1 MSLTASRLSLSY
13 NDIPIFRN
21 LSLDL
26 SGGEILAIKGDNGS
40 GKTSLCLML
49 CGLIDSQKQG
59 VFCSGSVYYDGKPLD
74 SLSISQ
80 RCAAVGIIFQ
90 DPDSQLFSP
99 LVIEE
104 AAFAPENLALP
115 RHEIIRRVDEA
126 LLQCGI
132 SHLKNARTNE
142 LSGGEKQ
149 LVAIASV
156 LAMQPKI
163 LIADEITSRIDMQK
177 KDAVR
182 SILKDF
188 AAKGGSVIMVSHN
201 PSDIAVAH
209 RVIQLK
215 RGKDY
220 EDRA

>member
-1 MSLTASRLSLSY
+1 MSLTASKLSLSY
-13 NDIPIFRN
+13 NNTPIFSN
-21 LSLDL
+21 LSLSLKD
-26 SGGEILAIKGDNGS
+26 GEILAIKGDNGS

-49 CGLIDSQKQG
+49 SGLIDSQKQDIC
-59 VFCSGSVYYDGKPLD
+59 CSGTVYYNNTPLD
-74 SLSISQ
+74 SLSVSQ
-80 RCAAVGIIFQ
+80 RCTAVGIIFQ

-104 AAFAPENLALP
+104 VAFAPENLALP
-115 RHEIIRRVDEA
+115 RYEIISRVDEA

-132 SHLKNARTNE
+132 SHLKGARTNE

-156 LAMQPKI
+156 LAMQPNI
-163 LIADEITSRIDMQK
+163 LIADEITSRIDITK
-177 KDAVR
+177 KEVVR

-201 PSDIAVAH
+201 PNDIAIAH
-209 RVIQLK
+209 RVIHLK